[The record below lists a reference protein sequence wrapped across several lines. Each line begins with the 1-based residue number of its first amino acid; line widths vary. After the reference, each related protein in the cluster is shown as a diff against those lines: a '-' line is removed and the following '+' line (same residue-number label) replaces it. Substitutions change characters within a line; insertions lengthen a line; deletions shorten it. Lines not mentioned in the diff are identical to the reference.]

1 MKKLIGLL
9 LVLIVLYG
17 ALITMLPPRAIGQN
31 NFNLA
36 RRVGQYGIISL
47 GAGVLIVSGGIDL
60 SIGSFIGLSATVL
73 AVGIQRQ
80 GWSPGAGIAAVL
92 GLGAIVGWIHGMLV
106 TKAKLQP
113 FVVTLCGL
121 FIYRGL
127 ARWYGDDSNAGLGSE
142 HETFRKVFS
151 KFEFAGLPVEFWY
164 LIAAVVVFG
173 VLLHRSTYGRY
184 LFAIGSNELAARYS
198 GIRVDRYKIFAYI
211 LCSLTAAFFSMMFLA
226 DSNSVQPSSTGS
238 LIELYAI
245 AGAVLGGCS
254 LRGGEGSVAGIVLG
268 TAILFVLMTT
278 VFVAGVSDK
287 LEYTAIGLTLLIG
300 AMLDEFLRRRGTAVR
315 KA

>member
-92 GLGAIVGWIHGMLV
+92 GLGAVVGWIHGMLV

-142 HETFRKVFS
+142 HETFRKAFS
-151 KFEFAGLPVEFWY
+151 KYELLGLPVEFWY

-211 LCSLTAAFFSMMFLA
+211 LCSLTAALFSIMFLA